1 MKLSTDILGLL
12 DGPVAISVAT
22 CDADHWPNL
31 AHGYG
36 VRVEP
41 HSGQIR
47 IFVLRPE
54 AEAILANI
62 VGNGAVAAVFSDV
75 SSFRSLQIKGGDA
88 TLRSFDAADAAR
100 QRGHHRRISQA
111 LRSLGYAAGPA
122 EGYFGV
128 PAEGSLVTLAFTPRD
143 LYQQSPGPEA
153 GLRLDPAIAFAA
165 EPAAMV
171 PLPLAA
177 ASPDRAPRSRK
188 AARVTS
194 REHLLAVTQL

>member
-1 MKLSTDILGLL
+1 MKLSSDILGLL

-36 VRVEP
+36 LRYEAQ
-41 HSGQIR
+41 SGQIR
-47 IFVLRPE
+47 IFVLRRE

-75 SSFRSLQIKGGDA
+75 RSFRSLQIKGHDA

-100 QRGHHRRISQA
+100 QRSHHRRIAQA
-111 LRSLGYAAGPA
+111 LQAVGFAAGPA
-122 EGYFGV
+122 EGYFSV
-128 PAEGSLVTLAFTPRD
+128 PEEGGLVTLAFTPRD

-153 GLRLDPAIAFAA
+153 GRRLEPEVAFAA
-165 EPAAMV
+165 PM
-171 PLPLAA
+171 PTQLAA
-177 ASPDRAPRSRK
+177 APLAPAARRRA

-194 REHLLAVTQL
+194 REHLLTVTQL